1 MANVTARSRTE
12 NPLPTTFQDL
22 APFLGWAL
30 AKEQERLQK
39 RLASTMEE
47 ILAFYDAMLARMEA
61 IIEYLQLSPPDH
73 LSPEG
78 QPLFHLSLSLIE
90 VANAVELYK
99 QPRLPNGFNPARFVP
114 IE

>member
-1 MANVTARSRTE
+1 MANITARSGAE
-12 NPLPTTFQDL
+12 NPLPTAFQDL

-30 AKEQERLQK
+30 AKERERTQK
-39 RLASTMEE
+39 RLASPMAE
-47 ILAFYDAMLARMEA
+47 ILAFYEAMLARMEA
-61 IIEYLQLSPPDH
+61 IVEYLQQFPPDR
-73 LSPEG
+73 LPPEG
-78 QPLFHLSLSLIE
+78 QTLFRLSLSLIE